1 MKIKLIDLRRIVRL
15 AQLFEAHRAERR
27 NAEHCTVFR
36 SRGGDGAFTLMVEET
51 LQGGGGA
58 IDRQSKL
65 LAHDGDGEINVL
77 YAAQDAGYEVTALER
92 FRITPVSH
100 FVIGGAVD
108 VIEYWSGQPSLGETP
123 EIMKVVTV
131 VQMHARTPQSIQV
144 WEGSQILGHRDLT
157 AND

>member
-1 MKIKLIDLRRIVRL
+1 
-15 AQLFEAHRAERR
+15 
-27 NAEHCTVFR
+27 
-36 SRGGDGAFTLMVEET
+36 MVEET
-51 LQGGGGA
+51 LQGGRRT